1 MSGSLEYVFPY
12 TGGSV
17 LSLTMQE
24 GYDSVYKRIPW
35 VECSSQEEFDSLN
48 ENNFHDVT
56 RQKHGIVYN
65 KKTQKL
71 EADQSLILPF

>member
-1 MSGSLEYVFPY
+1 MIIVKILAIIAL
-12 TGGSV
+12 SV
-17 LSLTMQE
+17 AIMFLSKKIIE
-24 GYDSVYKRIPW
+24 GVLNVKA
-35 VECSSQEEFDSLN
+35 LN
-48 ENNFHDVT
+48 EKNFHDVT